1 MSCPTYDLNTIQ
13 EYVRSGLYRITLS
26 AKQGAVALGMDTSDI
41 ETCVLGLTPKDFY
54 KTMEAKKLPGIFQD
68 VYRPIFGRCELYL
81 KLQITSE
88 AVVISFKQR

>member
-41 ETCVLGLTPKDFY
+41 ETCVLGLTPKDF
-54 KTMEAKKLPGIFQD
+54 I
-68 VYRPIFGRCELYL
+68 
-81 KLQITSE
+81 
-88 AVVISFKQR
+88 